1 MPRSRFAGS
10 YGNFYFP
17 FFKEAPYRLCQFTFP
32 PTALEES
39 FFLRPLQHLLFVNFL
54 MMAILTGVRWYL
66 IVVLICVSLII
77 SDVEHLVCCCFS
89 SLFLCF
95 WLCWVCITVC
105 GLSALCVEHG
115 GCFVVALAAYCS
127 GFSYCPA
134 LALWHTSFS
143 SCGT

>member
-1 MPRSRFAGS
+1 M
-10 YGNFYFP
+10 
-17 FFKEAPYRLCQFTFP
+17 
-32 PTALEES
+32 
-39 FFLRPLQHLLFVNFL
+39 
-54 MMAILTGVRWYL
+54 
-66 IVVLICVSLII
+66 VVLICVSLII

-95 WLCWVCITVC
+95 WLRWVCITVC

-115 GCFVVALAAYCS
+115 GCFVVAPAAYCS